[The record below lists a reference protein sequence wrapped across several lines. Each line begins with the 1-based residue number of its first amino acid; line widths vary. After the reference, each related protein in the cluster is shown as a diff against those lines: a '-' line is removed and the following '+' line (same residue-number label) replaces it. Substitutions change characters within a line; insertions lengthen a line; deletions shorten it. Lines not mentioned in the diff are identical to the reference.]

1 LTFAAGTLPQ
11 TDWAKVLLSSSS
23 GNWSQLDRRDL
34 ERIEISGSNYWKQA
48 VTPTTRFNR
57 ANECNGDVSPTS
69 RSLRLQFSKS
79 RVRYGR
85 DAVIFQAVEMSTRM
99 VCGLVCSLVVMLQG
113 SADYPAKP
121 VRIIEPFGAGGGP
134 DLIARSITPKLTAL
148 WGQPVTVENH
158 PGAGSTAAPALVAQS
173 PADGYTLLVNTSA
186 QAYSAVLLK
195 NLPYDPLNDFIP
207 VAPLT
212 SQPYVLVAGTSS
224 GITSVRDL
232 IAAAKAKPGELK
244 FGSAGVGTGTHLGA
258 EKFNLGTGIKAVHVP
273 GNTTPEAIA
282 DTVAGRTTYLI
293 TPISYAL
300 ADIRTGRLRALGVTT
315 NTRSPLLPEVPTIA
329 EAGVTGFDYPI
340 WYGVWVRAGTPT
352 GVVDKLAK
360 DIARVLAAPDMRD
373 WLVKQGADPM
383 SMTQPEFAQFVV
395 SESENA
401 ARIIK
406 AAGIKPR

>member
-1 LTFAAGTLPQ
+1 MTRMALGFVCLLTLMAQ
-11 TDWAKVLLSSSS
+11 SS
-23 GNWSQLDRRDL
+23 QD
-34 ERIEISGSNYWKQA
+34 Y
-48 VTPTTRFNR
+48 PT
-57 ANECNGDVSPTS
+57 
-69 RSLRLQFSKS
+69 K
-79 RVRYGR
+79 RVR
-85 DAVIFQAVEMSTRM
+85 V
-99 VCGLVCSLVVMLQG
+99 
-113 SADYPAKP
+113 
-121 VRIIEPFGAGGGP
+121 IEPFGAGGGP
-134 DLIARSITPKLTAL
+134 DLMARAISPRLSEL

-158 PGAGSTAAPALVAQS
+158 PGAGSTAAPALVAKS

-186 QAYSAVLLK
+186 QPYSAALLE

-244 FGSAGVGTGTHLGA
+244 FGSAGIGTGTHLGA
-258 EKFNLGTGIKAVHVP
+258 EKFNLATGIKAIHVP

-300 ADIRTGRLRALGVTT
+300 TDIRAGRLRALGVTT
-315 NTRSPLLPEVPTIA
+315 ITRSPLLSEVPTIA

-340 WYGVWVRAGTPT
+340 WYGVWVRAGTPA

-373 WLVKQGADPM
+373 WLAKHGADPM
-383 SMTQPEFAQFVV
+383 SMTQAKIAH
-395 SESENA
+395 S
-401 ARIIK
+401 
-406 AAGIKPR
+406 